1 MGHPSVNAA
10 ELEIAA
16 AASWPARHTE
26 TIHGWLLRF
35 TDGYTHRGNSVA
47 THAFDGGDVEA
58 CIAAVE
64 RAHARHGLPAMFQIG
79 DTVQPL
85 GLEARLTARGYETIT
100 PTLVCTART
109 AAMRAALPDAGDV
122 TLERGAGFDALVIEG
137 SRLPADGRERLDIVS
152 RMNGPLCVTA
162 FADGEAVAC
171 GLGIRHEGWIGI
183 NLMRTGAVHRRKG
196 HAQRVLAAIAR
207 WAEAQGVGNI
217 YLAVERENAPA
228 RLLYAKAGFH
238 DAFGYRYLVM
248 R

>member
-10 ELEIAA
+10 ELETAA

-26 TIHGWLLRF
+26 NIHGWVLRF

-47 THAFDGGDVEA
+47 THAFSGEDVEA

-64 RAHARHGLPAMFQIG
+64 RAYAAHGLPAMFQIG
-79 DTVQPL
+79 DAVQPA
-85 GLEARLTARGYETIT
+85 GLEARLTARGYEAIT
-100 PTLVCTART
+100 PTLVCIAHT
-109 AAMRAALPDAGDV
+109 AAMRAALPDAGTV

-137 SRLPADGRERLDIVS
+137 SRLPADGRDRLDILS
-152 RMNGPLCVTA
+152 RMMEPLCVTA
-162 FADGEAVAC
+162 LAGDEAVAC

-183 NLMRTGAVHRRKG
+183 NLMRTAAAHRRRG
-196 HAQRVLAAIAR
+196 HAQRVLAAIAHG
-207 WAEAQGVGNI
+207 AEAQGVANI

-228 RLLYAKAGFH
+228 RALYAKGGFR
-238 DAFGYRYLVM
+238 DAFGYRYLVK